1 MTSWAIVDYFLRP
14 KPAYFAIAR
23 ELRPYTV
30 GMTRKE
36 VKTPTNDSTAAY
48 FTISTVLEI
57 WGTNK
62 TLENKKATLDVT
74 SFELDSDW
82 TDHWSKEITLVPNAS
97 TELWKGDLP
106 GQPIRTK
113 ASEVPKVIVVSARL
127 LDETGQVLGR
137 YSNWCV
143 APFLVTFLIIPHSCY
158 SIPVISYERII
169 SFSRS
174 LFALATA
181 NCIFFIGP

>member
-1 MTSWAIVDYFLRP
+1 VDYFLRP
-14 KPAYFAIAR
+14 KPAYFTIAR
-23 ELRPYTV
+23 ELRPFTV

-36 VKTPTNDSTAAY
+36 VKTPADDKSAAF
-48 FTISTVLEI
+48 FTISTVIEI

-62 TLENKKATLDVT
+62 TLEDKKATLDVT

-82 TDHWSKEITLVPNAS
+82 TDHWSKEVTLAPNAS

-127 LDETGQVLGR
+127 LDESGQVLGR
-137 YSNWCV
+137 YSNWC
-143 APFLVTFLIIPHSCY
+143 ATRLPLLFHTALFTQSTRLLPIHHFLLVF
-158 SIPVISYERII
+158 R
-169 SFSRS
+169 F
-174 LFALATA
+174 
-181 NCIFFIGP
+181 CI